1 MVEVKYKAYLERRSL
16 SSALG
21 TYLQTAGWT
30 VEMREGWFS
39 DDEISTDTV
48 AVWFLPSSISE
59 LQLGRGANEKG
70 LVRRV
75 QINCYMSNEH
85 KAGGIVEDIMEFI
98 DMEPV
103 TVEDADGNDIAS
115 FICYDTASITSE
127 VVPPILRNP
136 KISRWRG
143 VVKATYEAHYFDE

>member
-1 MVEVKYKAYLERRSL
+1 MARASKYLERRSL

-59 LQLGRGANEKG
+59 LQIGRGAKG
-70 LVRRV
+70 KTLVRRV

-85 KAGGIVEDIMEFI
+85 KAGDIIDEIMEFV

-103 TVEDADGNDIAS
+103 TVQDTEAQSIAS
-115 FICYDTASITSE
+115 FVCYDTGSISSE
-127 VVPPILRNP
+127 TVPPILKNP

-143 VVKATYEAHYFDE
+143 VVKATYEANYFDD

>member
-1 MVEVKYKAYLERRSL
+1 MARASKYLERRSL

-21 TYLQTAGWT
+21 TYLQNAGWT

-59 LQLGRGANEKG
+59 LQLGRGAKG
-70 LVRRV
+70 KTLVRKV

-85 KAGGIVEDIMEFI
+85 KAGDIIDEIMEFV

-103 TVEDADGNDIAS
+103 TVQDTEDQPIAS
-115 FICYDTASITSE
+115 FVCYDTGSISSE
-127 VVPPILRNP
+127 TVPPILKNP

-143 VVKATYEAHYFDE
+143 VVKATYEANYFDD